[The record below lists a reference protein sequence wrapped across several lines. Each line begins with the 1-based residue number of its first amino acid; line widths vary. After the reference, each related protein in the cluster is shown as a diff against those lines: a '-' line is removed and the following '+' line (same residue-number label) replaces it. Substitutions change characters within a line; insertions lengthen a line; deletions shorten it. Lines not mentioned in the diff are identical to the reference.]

1 MIKINLLPRE
11 ERIRRAPV
19 NTRLILAGLGAVIL
33 FLAMGYGWYW
43 LSGEVGR
50 TEAAI
55 RQAQADLKRYDDL
68 AKQVEKYRGEK
79 KRLEDKIKVI
89 ETLVAA
95 QRGPVRIL
103 DEVSKALPNEVW
115 LTAFNRTGNRLE
127 ISGIAFSNFNVAALM
142 TNLGKPP
149 NLLSNVDL
157 VVSEKTVVSDVAV
170 ERFTITAEVV
180 EGKS

>member
-19 NTRLILAGLGAVIL
+19 NTTLILAAVGAVIL
-33 FLAMGYGWYW
+33 VSAMGYGWYW
-43 LSGEVGR
+43 LNGDVGR
-50 TEAAI
+50 LEASI
-55 RQAQADLKRYDDL
+55 RQARADLKRFDDL

-103 DEVSKALPNEVW
+103 DDVSRALPGEVW
-115 LTAFNRTGNRLE
+115 LTALNRTGNRLE
-127 ISGIAFSNFNVAALM
+127 ISGIAFSNFNVATLM
-142 TNLGKPP
+142 TSLSKDSGV
-149 NLLSNVDL
+149 LSNVDL
-157 VVSEKTVVSDVAV
+157 VVSEKTTVADVPV

-180 EGKS
+180 ERKG